1 MLRAAAAR
9 SHVLTSRSVP
19 GGTARREHTPPAP
32 PGHVCAEELPSTAL
46 PARQLAAECLSCIS
60 QHGDACYHEPICI
73 FSSRFASF
81 TLLPAVRGAL
91 FFFFSLRSFCCSS
104 SSSGI
109 FSELSSGPD
118 PFHVSGSWEQ
128 NVCASNNKK
137 PSQITCLA
145 LQTPLPSSTASPC
158 ARLGAWHE
166 KPHLPHLST
175 QKHLLSTFLSVLP
188 KIYDLQCFLPA

>member
-1 MLRAAAAR
+1 MQR
-9 SHVLTSRSVP
+9 SCPAQPSQRDSSQLSASPASHSTGTLVTTSPSAFFPPVLPPSHFSLQSEERS
-19 GGTARREHTPPAP
+19 
-32 PGHVCAEELPSTAL
+32 
-46 PARQLAAECLSCIS
+46 
-60 QHGDACYHEPICI
+60 
-73 FSSRFASF
+73 
-81 TLLPAVRGAL
+81 
-91 FFFFSLRSFCCSS
+91 FFFFLRSFCCSS

-109 FSELSSGPD
+109 FSQLSSGPD

-175 QKHLLSTFLSVLP
+175 QKHLLSTFLLVLP
-188 KIYDLQCFLPA
+188 KIFDLQYFLPA